1 MAAMMALTIVGCG
14 GNNTVALQ
22 SDKAEETTKA
32 DSDATHLVLTTS
44 ALDPEVA
51 PDYNPWADGLLK
63 FKEEVE
69 KNSNGR
75 YVVDIYWYSSYASD
89 AESFQMIQDGET
101 DFNFGAG
108 MSNVDKRF
116 AWQRIP
122 FLLPD
127 LDTVREKLANP
138 NAEGFAINTKLYE
151 ENGIKLLAQN
161 SGLQRHIFSTD
172 KLIKVPKDLANET
185 FRTYEDAIVNEFY
198 GGLGNIAI
206 MPYGE
211 LYTSLQNGL
220 ITATDQQIPSY
231 IIENYYVVAPFYSF
245 VGAQWTAYSLMMNL
259 DKFNQYS
266 EEDQKIF
273 VDAAW
278 ACSEAEYESYK
289 DMKADAE
296 KFFDE
301 KGITYYQPTDEEL
314 NQGKEYA
321 ASLSDKNYTI
331 RYQSCLIINGMGDAA
346 SGLISMFVVSP
357 AFLVTVKERRNVVK
371 FLKKLD
377 HIVEF
382 VVGNLAGILLIV
394 MMIMVNL
401 TIFSRWVFNINMHGY
416 EE

>member
-1 MAAMMALTIVGCG
+1 MEEVKKSSPRSFRLDEETNQRVKSIMEQHKYSHQELFDVL
-14 GNNTVALQ
+14 LQ
-22 SDKAEETTKA
+22 SYVESNIKDSLGDRQKEIDNFETYISMIKSLYLTSLNDNKNVTEKVKNEFQDLLSSKDMLLIELQDKLKQYQGRMELAESESK
-32 DSDATHLVLTTS
+32 
-44 ALDPEVA
+44 
-51 PDYNPWADGLLK
+51 K

-231 IIENYYVVAPFYSF
+231 IIENYYEVAPFYSY
-245 VGAQWTAYSLMMNL
+245 VGAQWTSYSLMMNL

-314 NQGKEYA
+314 NQWKEYA
-321 ASLSDKNYTI
+321 ASLSDKWRELIGEELYNQVSELFNY
-331 RYQSCLIINGMGDAA
+331 
-346 SGLISMFVVSP
+346 
-357 AFLVTVKERRNVVK
+357 
-371 FLKKLD
+371 
-377 HIVEF
+377 
-382 VVGNLAGILLIV
+382 
-394 MMIMVNL
+394 
-401 TIFSRWVFNINMHGY
+401 
-416 EE
+416 

>member
-22 SDKAEETTKA
+22 NDKAAETTKA

-211 LYTSLQNGL
+211 LYT
-220 ITATDQQIPSY
+220 
-231 IIENYYVVAPFYSF
+231 
-245 VGAQWTAYSLMMNL
+245 
-259 DKFNQYS
+259 
-266 EEDQKIF
+266 
-273 VDAAW
+273 
-278 ACSEAEYESYK
+278 
-289 DMKADAE
+289 
-296 KFFDE
+296 
-301 KGITYYQPTDEEL
+301 
-314 NQGKEYA
+314 
-321 ASLSDKNYTI
+321 
-331 RYQSCLIINGMGDAA
+331 
-346 SGLISMFVVSP
+346 
-357 AFLVTVKERRNVVK
+357 
-371 FLKKLD
+371 
-377 HIVEF
+377 
-382 VVGNLAGILLIV
+382 
-394 MMIMVNL
+394 
-401 TIFSRWVFNINMHGY
+401 
-416 EE
+416 

>member
-127 LDTVREKLANP
+127 LDTVGKS
-138 NAEGFAINTKLYE
+138 
-151 ENGIKLLAQN
+151 LLIRMQ
-161 SGLQRHIFSTD
+161 
-172 KLIKVPKDLANET
+172 KDLLLIQS
-185 FRTYEDAIVNEFY
+185 F
-198 GGLGNIAI
+198 
-206 MPYGE
+206 MKKME
-211 LYTSLQNGL
+211 LNFWHKT
-220 ITATDQQIPSY
+220 
-231 IIENYYVVAPFYSF
+231 V
-245 VGAQWTAYSLMMNL
+245 AYSATS
-259 DKFNQYS
+259 FRQ
-266 EEDQKIF
+266 
-273 VDAAW
+273 
-278 ACSEAEYESYK
+278 
-289 DMKADAE
+289 
-296 KFFDE
+296 
-301 KGITYYQPTDEEL
+301 
-314 NQGKEYA
+314 
-321 ASLSDKNYTI
+321 
-331 RYQSCLIINGMGDAA
+331 IN
-346 SGLISMFVVSP
+346 
-357 AFLVTVKERRNVVK
+357 
-371 FLKKLD
+371 
-377 HIVEF
+377 
-382 VVGNLAGILLIV
+382 
-394 MMIMVNL
+394 
-401 TIFSRWVFNINMHGY
+401 
-416 EE
+416 